1 LRDLVDFFPASLAG
15 IVSYFS
21 AEITRGIWPNVA
33 MNGVDWPNPDKSLH
47 LVETEVKDI
56 LARAGVHIQNCYPR
70 KYIFCIEILFW
81 FTIKKSVFMPSSIEI
96 VCFFYN

>member
-1 LRDLVDFFPASLAG
+1 MRDLVDFFPASLAG

-33 MNGVDWPNPDKSLH
+33 MNGIDWPNPEKSLH
-47 LVETEVKDI
+47 LIEAEVKDI

-70 KYIFCIEILFW
+70 KYIFFLENFILA
-81 FTIKKSVFMPSSIEI
+81 
-96 VCFFYN
+96 